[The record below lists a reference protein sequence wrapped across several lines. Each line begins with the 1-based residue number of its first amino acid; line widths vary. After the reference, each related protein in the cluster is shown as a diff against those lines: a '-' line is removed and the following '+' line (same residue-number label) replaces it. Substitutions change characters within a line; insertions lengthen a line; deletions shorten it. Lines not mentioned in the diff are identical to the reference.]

1 MCAISLSKKRK
12 EARKREEASNLGFT
26 CTHAWHDKVIAQ
38 ECMHASVYSD
48 SQDQVALIISLHD
61 SHCVWRPV
69 RVQNQDAVRFLV
81 YEWGMGCFGPP
92 DSHTLCMAS
101 CAHGEIPD
109 IGVKHGRCWSICC

>member
-69 RVQNQDAVRFLV
+69 RVQNQDAVL
-81 YEWGMGCFGPP
+81 
-92 DSHTLCMAS
+92 S
-101 CAHGEIPD
+101 
-109 IGVKHGRCWSICC
+109 